1 MDRKAEYTAS
11 TLRICID
18 EIKTA
23 ENDIKGRICGIAV
36 KKQETFS
43 GSSELFLLVDRLLDE
58 IGKPLSS
65 RKSRSFREED
75 GNQLIPYN
83 YKPCIYHTSE
93 EIQKLGGR
101 IMTRDVTFT
110 SRLRSSWQGTVK
122 WVDGQKELPF
132 RSALELIKMME
143 SALNL
148 SEEEQNKEEPME
160 W

>member
-110 SRLRSSWQGTVK
+110 SRLRSSWQGIVK
-122 WVDGQKELPF
+122 DEKNHLIGKFE
-132 RSALELIKMME
+132 SDLEFIDLLYDHGVTGE
-143 SALNL
+143 AY
-148 SEEEQNKEEPME
+148 NKDC
-160 W
+160 

>member
-110 SRLRSSWQGTVK
+110 SRLRSSWQGIVK
-122 WVDGQKELPF
+122 DEKNHLIGKFE
-132 RSALELIKMME
+132 SDLEFIDLLYDHGVTGE
-143 SALNL
+143 AY
-148 SEEEQNKEEPME
+148 NKD
-160 W
+160 

>member
-110 SRLRSSWQGTVK
+110 SRLRSSWQGIVK
-122 WVDGQKELPF
+122 DEKNHLIGKFE
-132 RSALELIKMME
+132 SDLEFIGLLYDHGVTGE
-143 SALNL
+143 AY
-148 SEEEQNKEEPME
+148 NKD
-160 W
+160 

>member
-36 KKQETFS
+36 KEQETFS

-110 SRLRSSWQGTVK
+110 SRLRSSWQGIVK
-122 WVDGQKELPF
+122 DEKNHLIGKFE
-132 RSALELIKMME
+132 SDLEFIDLLYDHGVTGE
-143 SALNL
+143 AY
-148 SEEEQNKEEPME
+148 NKD
-160 W
+160 

>member
-23 ENDIKGRICGIAV
+23 ENDIKGRIYGIAV

-110 SRLRSSWQGTVK
+110 SRLRSSWQGIVK
-122 WVDGQKELPF
+122 DEKNHLIGKFE
-132 RSALELIKMME
+132 SDLEFIDLLYDHGVTGE
-143 SALNL
+143 AY
-148 SEEEQNKEEPME
+148 NKD
-160 W
+160 

>member
-110 SRLRSSWQGTVK
+110 SRLRSSWQGIVK
-122 WVDGQKELPF
+122 DEKNHLIGKFE
-132 RSALELIKMME
+132 SDLEFIDLLYDHRVTGE
-143 SALNL
+143 AY
-148 SEEEQNKEEPME
+148 NKD
-160 W
+160 